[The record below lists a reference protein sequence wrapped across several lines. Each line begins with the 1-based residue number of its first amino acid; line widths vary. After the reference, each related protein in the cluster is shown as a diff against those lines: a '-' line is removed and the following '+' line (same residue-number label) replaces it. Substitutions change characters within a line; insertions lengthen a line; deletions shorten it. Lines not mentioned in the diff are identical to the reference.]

1 MNFCHSFWSKP
12 LFDKKFGDFN
22 NCLYNILLDY
32 AYSVAC
38 IHKRGHTIT
47 LYADSKGID
56 LLSFIPYDNIVK
68 IDIESD
74 ESKHFA
80 AQIKFKALER
90 MSSQDVLIDG
100 DIFIETSDIFD
111 LIKVNEP
118 DLMYSFDESNETVF
132 MKSNYDN
139 IRSYYDKL
147 LSKFNSVDNLH
158 FEVPTI
164 DQLRYPNTSLLK
176 IPNQELK
183 SDYIKQYFYHKNLLK
198 DIDFENT
205 WPDLLIEQYF
215 IWNYEKDWT
224 IKPLMNKYVNSPGYI
239 HLGNAKDIM
248 QSKIRQKLYFLDKD
262 LMKST
267 IKKYREMIID

>member
-38 IHKRGHTIT
+38 IHKHGHTIT

-56 LLSFIPYDNIVK
+56 LLSFIPYDNVVK

-80 AQIKFKALER
+80 AQIKFKALKN

-118 DLMYSFDESNETVF
+118 DLMYSFDESNETIF

-183 SDYIKQYFYHKNLLK
+183 DDYIKQYFYHKNLLK

-224 IKPLMNKYVNSPGYI
+224 IKPLMNKYVNSTGYI

-267 IKKYREMIID
+267 IKKYKEMIVD